1 MESSCFATHHA
12 PISPCRLRSPH
23 VESCP
28 RRRLRFIPAV
38 LQLGLLLRDL
48 LTCASLRR
56 PRARKRFV
64 FDKTKLCFA
73 SHDRILATTNQ
84 PSAGDGRR
92 GLGKHSSTHI
102 RSDPTTRAI
111 PPSSRRNPIPPPP
124 LPRRSEQVQLPAAT
138 ADKQK
143 RGLSPTGFV
152 PRVLP
157 ASGYRR
163 LKTYAVSL
171 TLHRPRF
178 SAPPTIQKTRRPWLV
193 ARQSYPRRHA
203 KSAAVGDEAT
213 KTNLRQ
219 LPRACRL
226 AFGCL
231 LGLVLPE
238 SPPRSRRERGP

>member
-1 MESSCFATHHA
+1 MTVVGVWASTTQRASV
-12 PISPCRLRSPH
+12 PIGQSEPFNHPPAAIPYRPRPCRDAQCKSNSQRLPPTNKNAVSPNGL
-23 VESCP
+23 CP
-28 RRRLRFIPAV
+28 
-38 LQLGLLLRDL
+38 
-48 LTCASLRR
+48 
-56 PRARKRFV
+56 
-64 FDKTKLCFA
+64 
-73 SHDRILATTNQ
+73 H
-84 PSAGDGRR
+84 
-92 GLGKHSSTHI
+92 
-102 RSDPTTRAI
+102 
-111 PPSSRRNPIPPPP
+111 
-124 LPRRSEQVQLPAAT
+124 
-138 ADKQK
+138 
-143 RGLSPTGFV
+143 
-152 PRVLP
+152 VLP